1 MAKILIVDDEIN
13 MLKSLKILFQS
24 SPIYEVETAINGK
37 EALEKFSLD
46 TDVAIVDLALPDMDG
61 ISVLKAIKEIKEDT
75 EVIIMTA
82 YSSIKTAIESVRAG
96 AFDYITKPF
105 EPDELLIA
113 VEKALQLIE
122 LKRENRMLKE
132 VKESLFPE
140 IIGRSKEIKEVMS
153 LINKAAD
160 TDANVLIV
168 GETGTG
174 KELVAKMI
182 HFKSK
187 RKAGPFV
194 PVNCSALPETL
205 IESEFF
211 GYAKGAFTGAFQ
223 DRPGKL
229 ELAHGGT
236 IFLDEI
242 GDMPLSMQ
250 AKFLRI
256 IEEKRIQRLGDS
268 TWREIDFRLI
278 SATNKNLEKLI
289 KEGKFRDDLYYR
301 IKVVEIKIPP
311 LRERRED
318 IPLLIDYYLQKKKTE
333 FGITHV
339 EITPE
344 AYSLLL
350 SYDYPGNVR
359 ELQHIIESALL
370 ISGGKIQKSHLSLSS
385 NFKPFSEKNE
395 EIPLKNGWK
404 ILQETY
410 KRLEYELLKNAL
422 EKYSHL
428 SNTEIAKLLG
438 TTRRVLELRMKF
450 YGLTKKEEKEE
461 KKY

>member
-13 MLKSLKILFQS
+13 MLKSLQILFQT
-24 SPIYEVETAINGK
+24 SPFYEVETATTGK
-37 EALEKFSLD
+37 EAIDKFSLD
-46 TDVAIVDLALPDMDG
+46 TDIAIIDLALPDMDG
-61 ISVLKAIKEIKEDT
+61 ISVLKAIKEIKEET

-82 YSSIKTAIESVRAG
+82 YSSIKTAIESVKAG

-122 LKRENRMLKE
+122 LKRENRRLKE
-132 VKESLFPE
+132 VREIPFPE

-153 LINKAAD
+153 LINKAAE
-160 TDANVLIV
+160 TDANVLIF

-187 RKAGPFV
+187 RNSGPYV
-194 PVNCSALPETL
+194 PINCSALPETL

-223 DRPGKL
+223 DKPGKL
-229 ELAHGGT
+229 EMAHGGT
-236 IFLDEI
+236 LFLDEI

-250 AKFLRI
+250 AKFLRV

-268 TWREIDFRLI
+268 TWRETDFRLI
-278 SATNKNLEKLI
+278 SATNKSLEKLI

-301 IKVVEIKIPP
+301 IKVIEIKIPP

-318 IPLLIDYYLQKKKTE
+318 IPLLIDYYIQKKKAE
-333 FGITHV
+333 FGISYV
-339 EITPE
+339 EISPE

-359 ELQHIIESALL
+359 ELQNIIESALL
-370 ISGGKIQKSHLSLSS
+370 ISGGKIQKSHLSLNS
-385 NFKPFSEKNE
+385 NFKPISDKDE

-410 KRLEYELLKNAL
+410 RRLEYELLKNAL

-428 SNTEIAKLLG
+428 SNAEIAKLLG

-450 YGLTKKEEKEE
+450 YGLTKKEDKNN
-461 KKY
+461 

>member
-13 MLKSLKILFQS
+13 MLKSLQILFQT
-24 SPIYEVETAINGK
+24 SPFYEVETATTGK
-37 EALEKFSLD
+37 EAIDKFSLD
-46 TDVAIVDLALPDMDG
+46 TDIAIIDLALPDMDG
-61 ISVLKAIKEIKEDT
+61 ISVLKAIKEIKEET

-82 YSSIKTAIESVRAG
+82 YSSIKTAIESVKAG

-122 LKRENRMLKE
+122 LKRENRRLKE
-132 VKESLFPE
+132 VREIPFPE

-153 LINKAAD
+153 LINKAAE
-160 TDANVLIV
+160 TDANVLIF

-187 RKAGPFV
+187 RNSGPYV
-194 PVNCSALPETL
+194 PINCSALPETL

-223 DRPGKL
+223 DKPGKL
-229 ELAHGGT
+229 EMAHGGT
-236 IFLDEI
+236 LFLDEI

-250 AKFLRI
+250 AKFLRV

-268 TWREIDFRLI
+268 TWRETDFRLI
-278 SATNKNLEKLI
+278 SATNKSLEKLI

-301 IKVVEIKIPP
+301 IKVIEIKIPP

-318 IPLLIDYYLQKKKTE
+318 IPLLIDYYIQKKKAE
-333 FGITHV
+333 FGISYV
-339 EITPE
+339 EISPE

-350 SYDYPGNVR
+350 LYDYPGNVR
-359 ELQHIIESALL
+359 ELQNIIESALL
-370 ISGGKIQKSHLSLSS
+370 ISGGKIQKSHLSFGS
-385 NFKPFSEKNE
+385 NFKPISDKDE

-410 KRLEYELLKNAL
+410 RRLEYELLKNAL

-428 SNTEIAKLLG
+428 SNAEIAKLLG

-450 YGLTKKEEKEE
+450 YGLTKKEDKNN
-461 KKY
+461 

>member
-13 MLKSLKILFQS
+13 MLKSLEILFQS
-24 SPIYEVETAINGK
+24 SPIYKVEIAKNGK

-46 TDVAIVDLALPDMDG
+46 TDIAIVDLALPDMDG
-61 ISVLKAIKEIKEDT
+61 ISVLKAIKEIKEET

-105 EPDELLIA
+105 EPDELLIV
-113 VEKALQLIE
+113 VEKALHLIE
-122 LKRENRMLKE
+122 LKRENRRLKE
-132 VKESLFPE
+132 TKESFFPE
-140 IIGRSKEIKEVMS
+140 IIGRSKEIKEIMG
-153 LINKAAD
+153 LINKAAE
-160 TDANVLIV
+160 TDVNVLIE

-187 RKAGPFV
+187 RNSEPFV
-194 PVNCSALPETL
+194 PINCSALPETL
-205 IESEFF
+205 MESEFF

-223 DRPGKL
+223 DRVGKL
-229 ELAHGGT
+229 EMAHGGT

-242 GDMPLSMQ
+242 GDMSLSMQ
-250 AKFLRI
+250 AKFLRV
-256 IEEKRIQRLGDS
+256 IEEKRIQRLGES
-268 TWREIDFRLI
+268 NWRETDFRLI

-301 IKVVEIKIPP
+301 IKVMEIKIPP

-318 IPLLIDYYLQKKKTE
+318 IPLLIDYYIQKKKVE
-333 FGITHV
+333 FGISYV
-339 EITPE
+339 EISPE

-370 ISGGKIQKSHLSLSS
+370 ISGGKIQKNHLSLKSS
-385 NFKPFSEKNE
+385 NFKPFSEEEE

-410 KRLEYELLKNAL
+410 KRLEYGLLKSAL
-422 EKYSHL
+422 ENYSHL
-428 SNTEIAKLLG
+428 SNSEIAKLLG

-450 YGLTKKEEKEE
+450 YGLTKKDDRKD
-461 KKY
+461 

>member
-13 MLKSLKILFQS
+13 MLKSLQILFQT
-24 SPIYEVETAINGK
+24 SPFYEVETATTGK
-37 EALEKFSLD
+37 EAIDKFSLD
-46 TDVAIVDLALPDMDG
+46 TDIAIIDLALPDMDG
-61 ISVLKAIKEIKEDT
+61 ISVLKAIKEIKEET

-82 YSSIKTAIESVRAG
+82 YSSIKTAIESVKAG

-122 LKRENRMLKE
+122 LKRENRRLKE
-132 VKESLFPE
+132 VREIPFPE

-153 LINKAAD
+153 LINKAAE
-160 TDANVLIV
+160 TDANVLIF

-187 RKAGPFV
+187 RNSGPYV
-194 PVNCSALPETL
+194 PINCSALPETL

-223 DRPGKL
+223 DKPGKL
-229 ELAHGGT
+229 EMVHGGT
-236 IFLDEI
+236 LFLDEI

-250 AKFLRI
+250 AKFLRV

-268 TWREIDFRLI
+268 TWRETDFRLI
-278 SATNKNLEKLI
+278 SATNKSLEKLI

-301 IKVVEIKIPP
+301 IKVIEIKIPP

-318 IPLLIDYYLQKKKTE
+318 IPLLIDYYIQKKKAE
-333 FGITHV
+333 FGISYV
-339 EITPE
+339 EISPE

-359 ELQHIIESALL
+359 ELQNIIESALL
-370 ISGGKIQKSHLSLSS
+370 ISGGKIHKSHLSFSS
-385 NFKPFSEKNE
+385 NFKPISDKDE

-410 KRLEYELLKNAL
+410 RRLEYELLKNAL

-428 SNTEIAKLLG
+428 SNAEIAKLLG

-450 YGLTKKEEKEE
+450 YGLTKKEDKNN
-461 KKY
+461 

>member
-13 MLKSLKILFQS
+13 MLKSLQILFQT
-24 SPIYEVETAINGK
+24 SPFYEVETATTGK
-37 EALEKFSLD
+37 EAIDKFSLD
-46 TDVAIVDLALPDMDG
+46 TDIAIIDLALPDMDG
-61 ISVLKAIKEIKEDT
+61 ISVLKAIKEIKEET

-82 YSSIKTAIESVRAG
+82 YSSIKTAIESVKAG

-105 EPDELLIA
+105 EPDELLIV

-122 LKRENRMLKE
+122 LKRENRRLKE
-132 VKESLFPE
+132 VREIPFPE

-153 LINKAAD
+153 LINKAAE
-160 TDANVLIV
+160 TDANVLIF

-187 RKAGPFV
+187 RSSGPYI
-194 PVNCSALPETL
+194 PINCSALPETL

-223 DRPGKL
+223 DKPGKL
-229 ELAHGGT
+229 EMVHGGT
-236 IFLDEI
+236 LFLDEI

-250 AKFLRI
+250 AKFLRV

-268 TWREIDFRLI
+268 TWRETDFRLI
-278 SATNKNLEKLI
+278 SATNKSLEKLI

-301 IKVVEIKIPP
+301 IKVIEIKIPP

-318 IPLLIDYYLQKKKTE
+318 IPLLIDYYIQKKKAE
-333 FGITHV
+333 FGISYV
-339 EITPE
+339 EISPE

-359 ELQHIIESALL
+359 ELQNIIESALL
-370 ISGGKIQKSHLSLSS
+370 ISGGKIQKSHLSFSS
-385 NFKPFSEKNE
+385 NFKSISDKDE

-410 KRLEYELLKNAL
+410 RRLEYELLKNAL

-428 SNTEIAKLLG
+428 SNAEIAKLLG

-450 YGLTKKEEKEE
+450 YGLTKKEDKNN
-461 KKY
+461 

>member
-13 MLKSLKILFQS
+13 MLKSLEILFQQ
-24 SPIYEVETAINGK
+24 SPIYQVETASSGK

-46 TDVAIVDLALPDMDG
+46 TDIAIVDLALPDMDG
-61 ISVLKAIKEIKEDT
+61 ITVLKWIKEIKEET

-82 YSSIKTAIESVRAG
+82 YSSIKTAIESVRSG

-122 LKRENRMLKE
+122 LKRENKRLKE
-132 VKESLFPE
+132 TEISFPE
-140 IIGRSKEIKEVMS
+140 IIGRSKEIKEVMN
-153 LINKAAD
+153 LINKASE
-160 TDANVLIV
+160 TDASVLIV

-174 KELVAKMI
+174 KELVARMI

-187 RKAGPFV
+187 RNSGPFI

-205 IESEFF
+205 MESEFF

-223 DRPGKL
+223 DRAGKL

-242 GDMPLSMQ
+242 GEMPLSLQ
-250 AKFLRI
+250 AKLLRV
-256 IEEKRIQRLGDS
+256 IEEKKIQRLGDLG
-268 TWREIDFRLI
+268 WRETDFRLI
-278 SATNKNLEKLI
+278 SATNKNLEKLM

-301 IKVVEIKIPP
+301 IKVIEIYIPT

-318 IPLLIDYYLQKKKTE
+318 IPLLIEHFLQKKKTE
-333 FGITHV
+333 LGIKQM
-339 EITPE
+339 EISQE

-370 ISGGKIQKSHLSLSS
+370 LSGGKIQKSHLSLTATDFKHFSS
-385 NFKPFSEKNE
+385 EDE

-404 ILQETY
+404 KIQEISR
-410 KRLEYELLKNAL
+410 RLEYELLKNAI
-422 EKYSHL
+422 EKYPHL
-428 SNTEIAKLLG
+428 SNNEIAKLLG

-450 YGLTKKEEKEE
+450 YGITKKD
-461 KKY
+461 KKS